1 MSLDT
6 STLYLVAT
14 MVAAML
20 GAMLLFFGKQENIP
34 ALKWWGTAYL
44 LGAASVALWTLA
56 SDALGE
62 MLSLALNAVGF
73 VACGMVW
80 NASRVFHGRKPNLPG
95 LVLGAIA
102 WIAAVMT
109 LAPEASAMRMTIGAG
124 IVAIYAALTATEL
137 WSERR
142 RTLQKRWPAIVV
154 PVLHGF
160 VLMLPILLG
169 DLLHPHDDKF
179 SGSIWVTVFSIEL
192 VLYAVGT
199 VFVIFMLVSERAVT
213 AHKTAA
219 SMDPLTGMF
228 NRRGFAEASSR
239 VIEREANAGR
249 PVTVLIFDIDHF
261 KSINDRFGHPA
272 GDEILKLFATV
283 VVNTLRIS
291 DLSGR
296 IGGEEFAALLP
307 CSLEEGVIAAER
319 VREAFAN
326 SGIVVEDGP
335 VDTTVSIG
343 VAGGPAGTELEV
355 LLAAADTA
363 LYQAKRSGRNR
374 VEAAEELPLSLENW
388 RRKTAGIAR
397 QPQSRPVVAEPG
409 LRMVR
414 GAVTSRLPFASISS
428 WLMNTIRNQ
437 NAHAALMSLEAAAAS
452 ARGGFACMFST
463 SDEYETA
470 LITERRAQGRYD
482 RPRSRWPVVMF
493 VGCTLMV
500 AGTVL
505 LLN

>member
-1 MSLDT
+1 MRAGDGAYFRQGAGCPRITNLRWIMSLDL

-20 GAMLLFFGKQENIP
+20 GAMLLLFGRQENIA
-34 ALKWWGTAYL
+34 ALKWWGSAYL

-56 SDALGE
+56 AGMFGE
-62 MLSLALNAVGF
+62 LLSLALNAVGF

-80 NASRVFHGRKPNLPG
+80 NASRVFHGRKPNWPG
-95 LVLGAIA
+95 LVFGAIA

-124 IVAIYAALTATEL
+124 IVAVYAALTAAEL
-137 WSERR
+137 GSDRR
-142 RTLQKRWPAIVV
+142 RVLQRRWPAIMV

-160 VLMLPILLG
+160 VLMLPILAG
-169 DLLHPHDDKF
+169 DLLHAHDATF
-179 SGSIWVTVFSIEL
+179 SSSIWVTIFSVEL

-199 VFVIFMLVSERAVT
+199 VFVIFMLVSDRAVT
-213 AHKTAA
+213 VHKTAA

-228 NRRGFAEASSR
+228 NRRGFAEACSR

-272 GDEILKLFATV
+272 GDEILKLFAAV
-283 VVNTLRIS
+283 VVNGLRIT

-307 CSLEEGVIAAER
+307 CALEEGVIVAER
-319 VREAFAN
+319 VRETFADA
-326 SGIVVEDGP
+326 GIVDETGP

-363 LYQAKRSGRNR
+363 LYQAKRGGRNR

-397 QPQSRPVVAEPG
+397 QPQQQA
-409 LRMVR
+409 
-414 GAVTSRLPFASISS
+414 
-428 WLMNTIRNQ
+428 
-437 NAHAALMSLEAAAAS
+437 
-452 ARGGFACMFST
+452 
-463 SDEYETA
+463 
-470 LITERRAQGRYD
+470 
-482 RPRSRWPVVMF
+482 
-493 VGCTLMV
+493 V
-500 AGTVL
+500 AGL
-505 LLN
+505 A

>member
-1 MSLDT
+1 MSLDI

-20 GAMLLFFGKQENIP
+20 GAMLLFFGRQENIP

-44 LGAASVALWTLA
+44 LGACSVALWTLVGNA
-56 SDALGE
+56 FGE
-62 MLSLALNAVGF
+62 MFSLALNAVGF
-73 VACGMVW
+73 LACGMVW

-102 WIAAVMT
+102 WVAAVMT

-124 IVAIYAALTATEL
+124 IVAVYAALTATEL

-142 RTLQKRWPAIVV
+142 RAQQRRWPALAV
-154 PVLHGF
+154 PALHGV

-169 DLLHPHDDKF
+169 DLLLPHGDMPA
-179 SGSIWVTVFSIEL
+179 GSIWVTVFSVEL

-199 VFVIFMLVSERAVT
+199 VFVIFMLVSERTVT

-228 NRRGFAEASSR
+228 NRRGFAEATAR

-249 PVTVLIFDIDHF
+249 PVTVMIFDIDHF

-283 VVNTLRIS
+283 VVNSLRIT

-296 IGGEEFAALLP
+296 VGGEEFAALLP

-319 VREAFAN
+319 VREAFES
-326 SGIVVEDGP
+326 SGIVDETGP

-363 LYQAKRSGRNR
+363 LYQAKRGGRNR

-388 RRKTAGIAR
+388 RRKTAGAAR
-397 QPQSRPVVAEPG
+397 QPQQRPGVVHLA
-409 LRMVR
+409 
-414 GAVTSRLPFASISS
+414 
-428 WLMNTIRNQ
+428 
-437 NAHAALMSLEAAAAS
+437 
-452 ARGGFACMFST
+452 
-463 SDEYETA
+463 
-470 LITERRAQGRYD
+470 
-482 RPRSRWPVVMF
+482 
-493 VGCTLMV
+493 
-500 AGTVL
+500 
-505 LLN
+505 

>member
-1 MSLDT
+1 MSLDI

-20 GAMLLFFGKQENIP
+20 GAMLLFFGRQENIP

-44 LGAASVALWTLA
+44 LGACSVALWTLTGN
-56 SDALGE
+56 ALGE
-62 MLSLALNAVGF
+62 MFSLALNAVGF
-73 VACGMVW
+73 LACGMVW

-102 WIAAVMT
+102 WVAAVMT
-109 LAPEASAMRMTIGAG
+109 FPPEASAMRMTIGAG
-124 IVAIYAALTATEL
+124 IVAVYAALTATEL

-142 RTLQKRWPAIVV
+142 RAQQRRWPAFAV

-169 DLLHPHDDKF
+169 DLLLPDGGMPP
-179 SGSIWVTVFSIEL
+179 GSIWVTVFSVEL

-199 VFVIFMLVSERAVT
+199 VFVIFMLVSERTVT

-228 NRRGFAEASSR
+228 NRRGFAEATSR

-249 PVTVLIFDIDHF
+249 PVTVMIFDIDHF

-283 VVNTLRIS
+283 VVNSLRIT

-296 IGGEEFAALLP
+296 VGGEEFAALLP

-319 VREAFAN
+319 VREAFER
-326 SGIVVEDGP
+326 SGIVDETGP

-363 LYQAKRSGRNR
+363 LYQAKRGGRNR

-388 RRKTAGIAR
+388 RRKTAGAAR
-397 QPQSRPVVAEPG
+397 QPTQRPGVA
-409 LRMVR
+409 
-414 GAVTSRLPFASISS
+414 RLA
-428 WLMNTIRNQ
+428 
-437 NAHAALMSLEAAAAS
+437 
-452 ARGGFACMFST
+452 
-463 SDEYETA
+463 
-470 LITERRAQGRYD
+470 
-482 RPRSRWPVVMF
+482 
-493 VGCTLMV
+493 
-500 AGTVL
+500 
-505 LLN
+505 

>member
-1 MSLDT
+1 MSLDA

-20 GAMLLFFGKQENIP
+20 GAMLLSFGKQENIP

-56 SDALGE
+56 AGTLGE

-109 LAPEASAMRMTIGAG
+109 VAPQASAMRLTIGAG
-124 IVAIYAALTATEL
+124 IVAIYAALTAAEL

-142 RTLQKRWPAIVV
+142 RTMQKHWPATAV

-169 DLLHPHDDKF
+169 DLLHPHRDMF

-192 VLYAVGT
+192 LLYAVGT
-199 VFVIFMLVSERAVT
+199 VFVIFMLVSERTVT
-213 AHKTAA
+213 AHRTAA

-228 NRRGFAEASSR
+228 NRRGFAEATSR

-249 PVTVLIFDIDHF
+249 PVTVMIFDIDHF

-272 GDEILKLFATV
+272 GDEILKLFAAV
-283 VVNTLRIS
+283 VVNTLRIT

-307 CSLEEGVIAAER
+307 CSLEEAVVAAER
-319 VREAFAN
+319 VREAFES
-326 SGIVVEDGP
+326 SGIVDETGP

-363 LYQAKRSGRNR
+363 LYQAKRGGRNR

-388 RRKTAGIAR
+388 RRKTASIAR
-397 QPQSRPVVAEPG
+397 QPAQQPGVA
-409 LRMVR
+409 
-414 GAVTSRLPFASISS
+414 
-428 WLMNTIRNQ
+428 
-437 NAHAALMSLEAAAAS
+437 SLA
-452 ARGGFACMFST
+452 
-463 SDEYETA
+463 
-470 LITERRAQGRYD
+470 
-482 RPRSRWPVVMF
+482 
-493 VGCTLMV
+493 
-500 AGTVL
+500 
-505 LLN
+505 

>member
-1 MSLDT
+1 MLLDI

-14 MVAAML
+14 MMAAML
-20 GAMLLFFGKQENIP
+20 GAMLLFFGRQESIP

-56 SDALGE
+56 GSALGE

-102 WIAAVMT
+102 WVATVMT
-109 LAPEASAMRMTIGAG
+109 LAPGASALRMTIGAG
-124 IVAIYAALTATEL
+124 IVAIYAALTASEL
-137 WSERR
+137 WTERR
-142 RTLQKRWPAIVV
+142 RTLQQRWPAVVV
-154 PVLHGF
+154 PLLHGL

-169 DLLHPHDDKF
+169 DFLRPQGAAF
-179 SGSIWVTVFSIEL
+179 SGSVWMTVFSIEL

-213 AHKTAA
+213 VHKTAA
-219 SMDPLTGMF
+219 SMDPLTGML
-228 NRRGFAEASSR
+228 NRRGFSEATSR
-239 VIEREANAGR
+239 VIEREAKAGR

-272 GDEILKLFATV
+272 GDEILKLFSTIV
-283 VVNTLRIS
+283 INSLRIS

-307 CSLEEGVIAAER
+307 CSLEEGVLAAER
-319 VREAFAN
+319 VREAFAA
-326 SGIVVEDGP
+326 SGIVADDAP

-363 LYQAKRSGRNR
+363 LYQAKRTGRNR
-374 VEAAEELPLSLENW
+374 VEAAEELPLSLEKW
-388 RRKTAGIAR
+388 RRKTAGLPGQQRAG
-397 QPQSRPVVAEPG
+397 VA
-409 LRMVR
+409 
-414 GAVTSRLPFASISS
+414 
-428 WLMNTIRNQ
+428 
-437 NAHAALMSLEAAAAS
+437 SLA
-452 ARGGFACMFST
+452 
-463 SDEYETA
+463 
-470 LITERRAQGRYD
+470 
-482 RPRSRWPVVMF
+482 
-493 VGCTLMV
+493 
-500 AGTVL
+500 
-505 LLN
+505 

>member
-1 MSLDT
+1 MMLDT

-14 MVAAML
+14 MMAAML
-20 GAMLLFFGKQENIP
+20 GAMLLFFGRQENIE

-56 SDALGE
+56 ARMLVDHPLGG
-62 MLSLALNAVGF
+62 MVSLALTSVGF
-73 VACGMVW
+73 IACGMVW
-80 NASRVFHGRKPNLPG
+80 NASRVFHGRQPTLPG

-109 LAPEASAMRMTIGAG
+109 LPSETSALRMTIGAG
-124 IVAIYAALTATEL
+124 IVAIYAALTASEL
-137 WSERR
+137 WTERR

-154 PVLHGF
+154 PVLHGL
-160 VLMLPILLG
+160 VLMMPIVFG
-169 DLLHPHDDKF
+169 DFLRPEDVAF
-179 SGSIWVTVFSIEL
+179 PNSIWITIFSIEL

-199 VFVIFMLVSERAVT
+199 VFVIFMLVSDRAVT

-228 NRRGFAEASSR
+228 NRRGFSEACSR

-272 GDEILKLFATV
+272 GDEILKLFATIV
-283 VVNTLRIS
+283 INSLRIS

-307 CSLEEGVIAAER
+307 CSLEEGVLAAER
-319 VREAFAN
+319 VREGFAT
-326 SGIVVEDGP
+326 SGIVVDEGP

-355 LLAAADTA
+355 LLASADTA
-363 LYQAKRSGRNR
+363 LYQAKRGGRNR
-374 VEAAEELPLSLENW
+374 VEAAEELPLSLEHW
-388 RRKTAGIAR
+388 RRKTAGLAGKA
-397 QPQSRPVVAEPG
+397 PRPE
-409 LRMVR
+409 
-414 GAVTSRLPFASISS
+414 
-428 WLMNTIRNQ
+428 
-437 NAHAALMSLEAAAAS
+437 
-452 ARGGFACMFST
+452 
-463 SDEYETA
+463 
-470 LITERRAQGRYD
+470 
-482 RPRSRWPVVMF
+482 
-493 VGCTLMV
+493 
-500 AGTVL
+500 
-505 LLN
+505 LNPA